1 MNEVLERVSTET
13 SGSMSESEA
22 ASDDHLLDAFSR
34 AVIRAAEKVSP
45 AVVKI
50 DVLQRPGRRR
60 MRTPLPPWGRQGSG
74 SGFIFTPD
82 GFILTNSHVVHGAT
96 RIEVTFP
103 DGRQFQADLM
113 SDDLDTDLAVIR
125 IDAPDLVPVPMGNS
139 QSIRVGQLVIAIG
152 NPYGFQC
159 TVTTGVVSALGR
171 SLRSRSGRLIEN
183 VIQTDAALNPGS
195 SGGPLI
201 STRGEA
207 IGVNTAIIL
216 PAQGIC
222 FAIGMNTAQLV
233 AGQLI
238 KDGRVRR
245 SYLGIAGHNVPIP
258 RRIVRLHGLSTEK
271 GVLVITSEQDSPAS
285 RAGLR
290 EGDIIIGFD
299 GQPVAGIDDLYPLL
313 TEKLAGVKS
322 TITLLRRSQKLSVD
336 IIPEESQAGD
346 VE

>member
-50 DVLQRPGRRR
+50 DLLQRPWHRR

-82 GFILTNSHVVHGAT
+82 GFILTNSNVVHGAT

-139 QSIRVGQLVIAIG
+139 QSIRVGQLVIATWLRVDQ
-152 NPYGFQC
+152 Y
-159 TVTTGVVSALGR
+159 AR
-171 SLRSRSGRLIEN
+171 S
-183 VIQTDAALNPGS
+183 
-195 SGGPLI
+195 
-201 STRGEA
+201 
-207 IGVNTAIIL
+207 
-216 PAQGIC
+216 
-222 FAIGMNTAQLV
+222 
-233 AGQLI
+233 
-238 KDGRVRR
+238 
-245 SYLGIAGHNVPIP
+245 
-258 RRIVRLHGLSTEK
+258 
-271 GVLVITSEQDSPAS
+271 
-285 RAGLR
+285 
-290 EGDIIIGFD
+290 
-299 GQPVAGIDDLYPLL
+299 
-313 TEKLAGVKS
+313 
-322 TITLLRRSQKLSVD
+322 
-336 IIPEESQAGD
+336 
-346 VE
+346 